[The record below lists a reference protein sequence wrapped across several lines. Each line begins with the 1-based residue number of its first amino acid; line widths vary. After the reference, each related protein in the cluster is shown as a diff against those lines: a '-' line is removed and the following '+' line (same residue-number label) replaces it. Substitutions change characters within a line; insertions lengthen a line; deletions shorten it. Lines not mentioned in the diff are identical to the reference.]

1 MGDSRS
7 RVGSW
12 LRVRSLSNVSSLSSL
27 PTQSTSSTT
36 TSIAAFPRENTPFNH
51 STILRGIHSTL
62 VEKSYPQEPDISP
75 SVLGSFGE
83 RIVECVQQEVTTI
96 VSTDGFGPGT
106 DWDRRVLRP
115 IIATFEI
122 KENLGL
128 CQGDAE
134 YVFLLITVLSL
145 AYELLLLAD
154 KSKASKTHA
163 FLEQVFD
170 ECFVEPELCRTVGLI
185 LDAER
190 ERLARMNAE
199 IKTTKAIQDMRMLLP
214 EINMCTTAWDVNML
228 RSLRTSDISSY
239 VRRHARM
246 YDVLEPEV
254 RISRWSDEAATT
266 FFQEAKTFAPARHA
280 AEAAPDVQVKVFL
293 ERGCSLPIYS
303 VTSIAFRGDRA
314 MIHTSEGL
322 SMELEEGCSI
332 STITG
337 VCDRMRLT
345 RWEGSW
351 DGFVGTMFIPP
362 GCSYR
367 AANVDGVA
375 EGINNTLLTI
385 IDTATATFEVDGEN
399 YRIRPVNF
407 GSSIVVEHRCQ

>member
-1 MGDSRS
+1 M
-7 RVGSW
+7 
-12 LRVRSLSNVSSLSSL
+12 
-27 PTQSTSSTT
+27 STED
-36 TSIAAFPRENTPFNH
+36 FDP
-51 STILRGIHSTL
+51 GI
-62 VEKSYPQEPDISP
+62 
-75 SVLGSFGE
+75 
-83 RIVECVQQEVTTI
+83 
-96 VSTDGFGPGT
+96 
-106 DWDRRVLRP
+106 DWNQRVLRP
-115 IIATFEI
+115 MIATFEI
-122 KENLGL
+122 EEDLGV

-134 YVFLLITVLSL
+134 YVFLLVAVLSL
-145 AYELLLLAD
+145 AYELLLLPD
-154 KSKASKTHA
+154 KSKANKTQA

-170 ECFVEPELCRTVGLI
+170 ECFVEPEICRTIGLI

-190 ERLARMNAE
+190 ERLARMKAE

-214 EINMCTTAWDVNML
+214 EINMCITSWDVSML
-228 RSLRTSDISSY
+228 RSLRISDIPSY
-239 VRRHARM
+239 VQRHVRV
-246 YDVLEPEV
+246 YDVLEPEA

-266 FFQEAKTFAPARHA
+266 FFQEAKTFAPVRYA
-280 AEAAPDVQVKVFL
+280 AEAAADMQVKVFL

-351 DGFVGTMFIPP
+351 DGFIGTMSIPP

-367 AANVDGVA
+367 VANVDCVA
-375 EGINNTLLTI
+375 EGIGNTLLTV

>member
-1 MGDSRS
+1 M
-7 RVGSW
+7 
-12 LRVRSLSNVSSLSSL
+12 
-27 PTQSTSSTT
+27 
-36 TSIAAFPRENTPFNH
+36 
-51 STILRGIHSTL
+51 
-62 VEKSYPQEPDISP
+62 
-75 SVLGSFGE
+75 
-83 RIVECVQQEVTTI
+83 
-96 VSTDGFGPGT
+96 STDGFGFVT

-115 IIATFEI
+115 VVATFDVHED
-122 KENLGL
+122 LGV

-134 YVFLLITVLSL
+134 YVLLLVTVLSL

-163 FLEQVFD
+163 FLEQVFN
-170 ECFVEPELCRTVGLI
+170 ECFVEPKICRTVGLL

-190 ERLARMNAE
+190 ERLACMNAE

-214 EINMCTTAWDVNML
+214 EINMCITAWDVNML
-228 RSLRTSDISSY
+228 HSLRTSDISCY

-246 YDVLEPEV
+246 YDVLEPEL
-254 RISRWSDEAATT
+254 RIPRWSDEAATT
-266 FFQEAKTFAPARHA
+266 FFQEAKAFAPVRYTT
-280 AEAAPDVQVKVFL
+280 EATPAVQMKVFL

-314 MIHTSEGL
+314 IIHTSEGL

-332 STITG
+332 SSITG
-337 VCDRMRLT
+337 VCDRMRLAM
-345 RWEGSW
+345 WEGSK
-351 DGFVGTMFIPP
+351 DGFIGTISIPP

-367 AANVDGVA
+367 AANVDCVA
-375 EGINNTLLTI
+375 EGISNTLLTV

>member
-7 RVGSW
+7 RVASW
-12 LRVRSLSNVSSLSSL
+12 LKVRSLSDVSSLSSL
-27 PTQSTSSTT
+27 PTQSTSSTI
-36 TSIAAFPRENTPFNH
+36 TSIAAVPRENTPFNH
-51 STILRGIHSTL
+51 SAILRGIHSTL
-62 VEKSYPQEPDISP
+62 IEKSYPQQPDISP
-75 SVLGSFGE
+75 SVLDSFGE
-83 RIVECVQQEVTTI
+83 RIVERVQQEIATI

-122 KENLGL
+122 EEDLGV

-134 YVFLLITVLSL
+134 YVFLLVTVLSL
-145 AYELLLLAD
+145 AYEVLLLAD
-154 KSKASKTHA
+154 KSKTSKTHA

-170 ECFVEPELCRTVGLI
+170 EFFIEPEMCRTVGLL

-199 IKTTKAIQDMRMLLP
+199 IKTTKALQDMRMLLP
-214 EINMCTTAWDVNML
+214 EINMCITVWDVNML
-228 RSLRTSDISSY
+228 RSLRTSDVSTY
-239 VRRHARM
+239 VRRHVHM
-246 YDVLEPEV
+246 YDVLGPEV
-254 RISRWSDEAATT
+254 RISRWSDEAAAS
-266 FFQEAKTFAPARHA
+266 FFKEAATFAPVRSTT
-280 AEAAPDVQVKVFL
+280 EAASDVQVKVFL

-314 MIHTSEGL
+314 IIRTSEGL
-322 SMELEEGCSI
+322 STELEESCSI
-332 STITG
+332 SSITG

-345 RWEGSW
+345 RWEGSK
-351 DGFVGTMFIPP
+351 DGFIGTMSIPP

-367 AANVDGVA
+367 AANVTGVA

-385 IDTATATFEVDGEN
+385 IDTETATFELDGDN
-399 YRIRPVNF
+399 YRIRPVDF

>member
-1 MGDSRS
+1 M
-7 RVGSW
+7 
-12 LRVRSLSNVSSLSSL
+12 
-27 PTQSTSSTT
+27 
-36 TSIAAFPRENTPFNH
+36 
-51 STILRGIHSTL
+51 
-62 VEKSYPQEPDISP
+62 
-75 SVLGSFGE
+75 
-83 RIVECVQQEVTTI
+83 
-96 VSTDGFGPGT
+96 STDGFGPGT

-134 YVFLLITVLSL
+134 YVFLLVAVLSL

-170 ECFVEPELCRTVGLI
+170 ECFVEPEICRTIGLI

-190 ERLARMNAE
+190 ERLARMKAE
-199 IKTTKAIQDMRMLLP
+199 IKTTKAIQNMRMLLP
-214 EINMCTTAWDVNML
+214 EINMCITAWDVNML
-228 RSLRTSDISSY
+228 RRLRISDVSSY
-239 VRRHARM
+239 VRRHVRM
-246 YDVLEPEV
+246 YDVPEPEV

-266 FFQEAKTFAPARHA
+266 FFKEAGTFAPVRYT

-293 ERGCSLPIYS
+293 ERGCSLPIYF

-314 MIHTSEGL
+314 IIHTSEGL

-332 STITG
+332 SSITG

-345 RWEGSW
+345 KWEGSK
-351 DGFVGTMFIPP
+351 DGFIGTMSIPP

-385 IDTATATFEVDGEN
+385 IDTATATFEVDGDS
-399 YRIRPVNF
+399 YRTRSVNF

>member
-7 RVGSW
+7 RVASW
-12 LRVRSLSNVSSLSSL
+12 LGVRSLSNISSLSSL
-27 PTQSTSSTT
+27 PTQSTSSSI
-36 TSIAAFPRENTPFNH
+36 TSIAAVARDNTPFSH
-51 STILRGIHSTL
+51 LAVLRGIYNTL
-62 VEKSYPQEPDISP
+62 IEKSYPQQPDISP
-75 SVLGSFGE
+75 SVLDSFGE
-83 RIVECVQQEVTTI
+83 RIVERVQQEIATI

-115 IIATFEI
+115 ITATFEI

-134 YVFLLITVLSL
+134 YVFLLVTVLSL

-154 KSKASKTHA
+154 KSKAHKTHA

-170 ECFVEPELCRTVGLI
+170 ECFVEPEICRRIGLL

-190 ERLARMNAE
+190 ERLTRMNAE

-214 EINMCTTAWDVNML
+214 EINTCITAWDVSML
-228 RSLRTSDISSY
+228 RSLGTSDIVSY
-239 VRRHARM
+239 VRQHVGM
-246 YDVLEPEV
+246 YDVLEPEI
-254 RISRWSDEAATT
+254 RISGWSDEAATT
-266 FFQEAKTFAPARHA
+266 FFQEARTFAPVRYA

-303 VTSIAFRGDRA
+303 VTSIAFCGDRA
-314 MIHTSEGL
+314 IIHTSEGL
-322 SMELEEGCSI
+322 SMELEGSCLI
-332 STITG
+332 SSITG
-337 VCDRMRLT
+337 VRDRMRLT
-345 RWEGSW
+345 MWKGSK
-351 DGFVGTMFIPP
+351 DGFIGTMSIPP

-367 AANVDGVA
+367 AANVNGVA
-375 EGINNTLLTI
+375 EGISNTLLTI
-385 IDTATATFEVDGEN
+385 IDAATATLEVDGHN
-399 YRIRPVNF
+399 YRIRPVDF